1 MFQDRGVD
9 LSFDMN
15 VKKENFEPEAEMRNV
30 KSENCDL
37 RVKSESLRSDTNQT
51 NLQSPS
57 SKELRGGGGR
67 LKFYKGQYSNF
78 MTNSNDDDDGVPLN
92 SVVLVWKCS
101 LRKRSLGDS
110 GGGAACK

>member
-57 SKELRGGGGR
+57 SKEFRGGGGR
-67 LKFYKGQYSNF
+67 LKFYKGQYSKF
-78 MTNSNDDDDGVPLN
+78 VTNSNDDDD
-92 SVVLVWKCS
+92 VVLVWKCS

>member
-1 MFQDRGVD
+1 
-9 LSFDMN
+9 MN

-30 KSENCDL
+30 KTENCDL
-37 RVKSESLRSDTNQT
+37 RVKSESLRSDTTQT

-67 LKFYKGQYSNF
+67 LKFYKGQYSKF
-78 MTNSNDDDDGVPLN
+78 VTNTNGDNDGVRLN
-92 SVVLVWKCS
+92 SAALVWKCS

-110 GGGAACK
+110 RGGAACK

>member
-57 SKELRGGGGR
+57 SKEFRGGGGR
-67 LKFYKGQYSNF
+67 LKFYKGQYSKS
-78 MTNSNDDDDGVPLN
+78 MTNSNDYDDGGSLN